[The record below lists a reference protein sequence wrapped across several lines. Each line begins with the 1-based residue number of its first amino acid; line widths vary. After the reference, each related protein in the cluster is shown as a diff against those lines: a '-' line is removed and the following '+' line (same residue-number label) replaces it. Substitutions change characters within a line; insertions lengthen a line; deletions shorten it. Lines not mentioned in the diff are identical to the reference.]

1 MQHATSSALVVAGW
15 HRMGYSYSDR
25 SFISQEL
32 ESHIRTLHSVVGNA
46 VTAGRYIVFGAGSTQ
61 LLNAAVSALSSDNSS
76 TPARVVAL
84 FPYYPVRISSNLL
97 KLIQFF

>member
-15 HRMGYSYSDR
+15 HRMGYSYAYSDQ
-25 SFISQEL
+25 SSISGEL
-32 ESHIRTLHSVVGNA
+32 ERHIRILHSVGNA

-61 LLNAAVSALSSDNSS
+61 LLNAAVNALSSDNSS

-84 FPYYPVRISSNLL
+84 SPYYPVRTSSN
-97 KLIQFF
+97 

>member
-15 HRMGYSYSDR
+15 HRMGYSYAHSDQW
-25 SFISQEL
+25 SMSGEL
-32 ESHIRTLHSVVGNA
+32 ERHIRSLHSVVGNA

-61 LLNAAVSALSSDNSS
+61 LLNAAVNALSSDNSS

-84 FPYYPVRISSNLL
+84 SPYYPVRTS
-97 KLIQFF
+97 